1 MSTIKKIK
9 KLEQE
14 RSALVNELLK
24 EQIMVRGTFGEV
36 YRKCGKPTCWCVKGE
51 GHPYIRISWSEN
63 AQSKTKAIPK
73 KDATWIKKVTE
84 NYRNFRKLRHNLVIL
99 DKKFKSLLDQF
110 ENEMI
115 KKSKKRKNYL

>member
-1 MSTIKKIK
+1 MK

-36 YRKCGKPTCWCVKGE
+36 YRKCGKPTCWCTKGE
-51 GHPYIRISWSEN
+51 GHPYIRIAWSEN
-63 AQSKTKAIPK
+63 ARSKTKAIPK
-73 KDATWIKKVTE
+73 KDAPWIKKVTE
-84 NYRNFRKLRHNLVIL
+84 NYRNFRRLRHNLLIL
-99 DKKFKSLLDQF
+99 DKKFKTLLDQF

-115 KKSKKRKNYL
+115 EKSKKRKSYL